1 MEEAALPAA
10 CLYPVSSDPVMRG
23 LNPKRLGAQASRH
36 YCVLESVGGTLIN
49 NVVFSST
56 VPQSLNPQLLGQ
68 VAFII

>member
-1 MEEAALPAA
+1 LPAA

-49 NVVFSST
+49 
-56 VPQSLNPQLLGQ
+56 LLAPEFG
-68 VAFII
+68 I